1 MINIASLYRYNRE
14 KSNESHRKKSNII
27 YNTYMPISYTLIRS
41 KRKSLALQIDP
52 SGKLIIRSPLRMDI
66 AHIERFIMDKIEWI
80 TKHQKRIQSLPK
92 QAPRWEDDIKVL
104 KEKIKN
110 YITPKVYAYWE
121 NKNLPKITSIKIT
134 KSEKRWW
141 SCSSK
146 NWLCFS
152 YKLGEYIEKNPWFI
166 DAIIIHELAHLR
178 EKNHQKP
185 FWDLV
190 YSWMPDYD
198 ILIKSR

>member
-1 MINIASLYRYNRE
+1 LVNIPSLYGYNRE

-66 AHIERFIMDKIEWI
+66 GHIERFILDKIEWI
-80 TKHQKRIQSLPK
+80 TKHQNKIQSLPK
-92 QAPRWEDDIKVL
+92 QEIKTEADIKIL

-110 YITPKVYAYWE
+110 YIIPKVYEHWE

-134 KSEKRWW
+134 KSEKRW
-141 SCSSK
+141 
-146 NWLCFS
+146 
-152 YKLGEYIEKNPWFI
+152 
-166 DAIIIHELAHLR
+166 
-178 EKNHQKP
+178 
-185 FWDLV
+185 
-190 YSWMPDYD
+190 
-198 ILIKSR
+198 